1 MFELVFFLVV
11 FVAMAVFDIY
21 KMKKA
26 ALKREFI
33 PYAPLMIP
41 SAVIALVYFLNP
53 RGPSLL
59 KIMMDLF
66 GIKE

>member
-1 MFELVFFLVV
+1 MFELVFFLAV
-11 FVAMAVFDIY
+11 FVAVAARDIY

-26 ALKREFI
+26 ALKRELI
-33 PYAPLMIP
+33 PYAALMIP
-41 SAVIALVYFLNP
+41 SAVIALVYYLNP

-59 KIMMDLF
+59 KIMMSLF